1 MVIWRVVYRE
11 AEEKCMVLV
20 LVCVRYEWS
29 RAITREAMA
38 NICQGQ
44 LDYIH
49 SHCMVSLSLSVCP
62 CLMLTN
68 PMIAT
73 LDKRAVVNVWARTVS
88 DATVSK

>member
-1 MVIWRVVYRE
+1 MYIGISMHAFVMNGGVI
-11 AEEKCMVLV
+11 M
-20 LVCVRYEWS
+20 
-29 RAITREAMA
+29 REAMA

-73 LDKRAVVNVWARTVS
+73 LDFKRAVVNVWARTVS
-88 DATVSK
+88 DATVSKK